1 MKIRLAR
8 VAVFAA
14 FALAACGGD
23 SSDPTAP
30 QNPEV
35 PQGPEVPGPGGPGGS
50 SVSLDEVLDQLGD
63 VSMYAAAGMAGLG
76 VSPAS
81 GLPAS
86 STTACPYD
94 AATKYFICPAQSQ
107 SGITVGVRYQLL
119 NAGGTPLA
127 QLDASLASLR
137 YVVDVG
143 GAIDLGDGN
152 GLDIDSHDEQL
163 LTGLQTA
170 TRVVNGTGATDLSM
184 TANGQV
190 LSVTVT
196 RAINDLVLPSEPGP
210 NAYPT
215 SGSITT
221 SATAEGVTFTSTMT
235 FNGTSTVTIVNAFNG
250 TPETCTFDLAS
261 PETPPLCS

>member
-23 SSDPTAP
+23 SDPIAP
-30 QNPEV
+30 QYPEV
-35 PQGPEVPGPGGPGGS
+35 PQGPEVPGPGGP

-76 VSPAS
+76 VTPAA
-81 GLPAS
+81 GLPAA

-94 AATKYFICPAQSQ
+94 AAAKYFICPTQSQ
-107 SGITVGVRYQLL
+107 NGITVGVRYQLL
-119 NAGGTPLA
+119 NAGGAPLA

-137 YVVDVG
+137 YVVDVD
-143 GAIDLGDGN
+143 GAIDLGGGN
-152 GLDIDSHDEQL
+152 VLAIDSHDEQL

-170 TRVVNGTGATDLSM
+170 TRVVNGTGATDLSA
-184 TANGQV
+184 TASGQN

-196 RAINDLVLPSEPGP
+196 RAINSLVLPSEPGP

-221 SATAEGVTFTSTMT
+221 SATAEGIAFTSTMT
-235 FNGTSTVTIVNAFNG
+235 FDGTSMVTIVNTVNG
-250 TPETCTFDLAS
+250 TPQTCTFDLAS
-261 PETPPLCS
+261 PETPPACAS